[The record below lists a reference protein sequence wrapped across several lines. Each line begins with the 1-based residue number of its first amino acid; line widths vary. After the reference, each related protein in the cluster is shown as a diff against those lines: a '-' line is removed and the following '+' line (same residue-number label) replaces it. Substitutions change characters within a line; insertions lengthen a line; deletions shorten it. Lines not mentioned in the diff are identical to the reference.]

1 MSRRGMTL
9 NSTDFGAD
17 EPCTG
22 GNEMN
27 NEANRYRYPLNLQLF
42 AEPDPTPDPD
52 PQPDPSPEPEKTFTQ
67 AELDEIVAKRLAR
80 DRKGRED
87 YDDIKAKLAEI
98 EKAEEERKKAEMTA
112 AERLEAERAEAL
124 KAAEDA
130 KAERDKAL
138 TAANQRLIK
147 AEFRAIAREL
157 NIRTDALDDAYVL
170 ADLSAVQVDD
180 DGNIAGVKDV
190 VEALLTNKPFL
201 ADQPKPQPKPIG
213 GASGGGEPADKT
225 KEQLLKEAADKAR
238 KSGRI
243 EDQAAFAKLKRE
255 LGL

>member
-1 MSRRGMTL
+1 MK
-9 NSTDFGAD
+9 
-17 EPCTG
+17 
-22 GNEMN
+22 NEVT
-27 NEANRYRYPLNLQLF
+27 RYRYPLNLQLF
-42 AEPDPTPDPD
+42 AEDPTPDPE
-52 PQPDPSPEPEKTFTQ
+52 PTPTPEPTPEPEKTFTQ
-67 AELDEIVAKRLAR
+67 AELDRIIADRLAR
-80 DRKGRED
+80 ANKGRED

-112 AERLEAERAEAL
+112 AERLEAEKAEAL

-170 ADLSAVQVDD
+170 ADLSVVKVDD
-180 DGNIAGVKDV
+180 DGNIDGVKDV

-225 KEQLLKEAADKAR
+225 KEQLLAEAAEKAR
-238 KSGRI
+238 KSGRP
-243 EDQAAFAKLKRE
+243 EDFTEYSALKRK
-255 LGL
+255 LNA